1 MGLAVVVVATGVLF
15 PTAASLG
22 LIKNLDI
29 GLALE
34 VEGEAVCSLGV
45 DTTFVG
51 RIRRGVIALI

>member
-1 MGLAVVVVATGVLF
+1 MGLAVVVATGALF

-22 LIKNLDI
+22 LIKNLAM

-34 VEGEAVCSLGV
+34 VVGDAACSLGV

>member
-1 MGLAVVVVATGVLF
+1 MIRHIHGHST
-15 PTAASLG
+15 LG

-51 RIRRGVIALI
+51 RIRRGVIALIYIE